1 MVSDKLEGI
10 LRKYGVS
17 HLVNVWCEEVLLL
30 HITFSSEHGLRRL
43 LRQREKAQNELASLL
58 SAELIVQYKASN
70 AAKAETPLLSLPTVV
85 EMKVF
90 LVRPDTVKNTAQVEP
105 VSLANHSACMAL
117 WKESEMFDFSSLF
130 RAYRVNPSSL
140 PDQGEL

>member
-1 MVSDKLEGI
+1 M
-10 LRKYGVS
+10 S

-43 LRQREKAQNELASLL
+43 LRLREKAQNELTSLL
-58 SAELIVQYKASN
+58 SAELMVQYKASD
-70 AAKAETPLLSLPTVV
+70 AAKAEAPLLSLPTSL
-85 EMKVF
+85 EMTVF

-117 WKESEMFDFSSLF
+117 WKESEMFDFMQLSVSSL
-130 RAYRVNPSSL
+130 
-140 PDQGEL
+140 QGESKQSPRSG